1 MGLSG
6 EDGERTRFSFRV
18 MSVRRCAGLWVSGG
32 SGEGVKRR
40 AGRRNALVER
50 KDIVVVR
57 KRTKARRRRKG
68 NPQRVEGDDLAL
80 TVSKEICNSME

>member
-18 MSVRRCAGLWVSGG
+18 MSVRRCASPWVSGD
-32 SGEGVKRR
+32 SGEGLKRQ
-40 AGRRNALVER
+40 AGRRNALAER

-57 KRTKARRRRKG
+57 NERRRRKG
-68 NPQRVEGDDLAL
+68 NPQRVGGDELAL
-80 TVSKEICNSME
+80 IVSKEFCKSME

>member
-18 MSVRRCAGLWVSGG
+18 MSVRRCASPWVSGD
-32 SGEGVKRR
+32 SGEELKRP
-40 AGRRNALVER
+40 AGRRNAFAER

-57 KRTKARRRRKG
+57 KRTKAAEGKPAKG
-68 NPQRVEGDDLAL
+68 WG
-80 TVSKEICNSME
+80 